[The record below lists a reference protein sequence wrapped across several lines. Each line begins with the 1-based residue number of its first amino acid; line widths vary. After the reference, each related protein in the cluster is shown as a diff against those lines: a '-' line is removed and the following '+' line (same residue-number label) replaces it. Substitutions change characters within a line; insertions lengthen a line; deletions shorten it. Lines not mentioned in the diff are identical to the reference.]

1 MSGTVKTLLIV
12 AAAAVLLFLFRV
24 SVCTIYTIP
33 DNTLAPAVKQGDRV
47 LVNRWS
53 YGLRVGGNDW
63 ISYCRI
69 ARKTVEK
76 GDFIAFDAP
85 VSSAAKRA
93 IMMGRVVAVPGDTVK
108 IDGQMYVIPRGCQVC
123 TCGCM
128 SSCIVNPNEY
138 EAKLQAIDDQIGSI
152 ITKIKQGNKA
162 HSDNS
167 FVESDII
174 GRATSVIYN
183 FNNYYFDNSRW
194 FLPIR

>member
-93 IMMGRVVAVPGDTVK
+93 VMMGRVV
-108 IDGQMYVIPRGCQVC
+108 
-123 TCGCM
+123 
-128 SSCIVNPNEY
+128 E
-138 EAKLQAIDDQIGSI
+138 
-152 ITKIKQGNKA
+152 
-162 HSDNS
+162 
-167 FVESDII
+167 I
-174 GRATSVIYN
+174 GRAHV
-183 FNNYYFDNSRW
+183 
-194 FLPIR
+194 